1 MIAITEK
8 LAEHIETEILPR
20 YDAFDKGHRR
30 DHVLTVIEQSLELAG
45 HYNVNHNIVYAAAAY
60 HDTGLCE
67 GRELHHMVSAR
78 IVSEEKRLREFF
90 TPEEIETIADA
101 VEDHRA
107 SNSTPPR
114 TIYGRI
120 VAEADRII
128 APVTIMTRTIQY
140 GLAHYPTLRKEE
152 HLERAVQHLKEKYG
166 RGGYLKLWIP
176 ESDNAKNLQQFRT
189 LIDDTGELRS
199 RLEEIYKEVTASII

>member
-1 MIAITEK
+1 MII
-8 LAEHIETEILPR
+8 AELKDYIEAEILPR

-30 DHVLTVIEQSLELAG
+30 DHALTVIEQSLELAG
-45 HYNVNHNIVYAAAAY
+45 HYSVNHDIVYTAAAY
-60 HDTGLCE
+60 HDTGLGE
-67 GRELHHMVSAR
+67 GRELHHTVSAR
-78 IVSEEKRLREFF
+78 IVREDKRLREFF
-90 TPEEIETIADA
+90 SPKEIDIIADA

-128 APVTIMTRTIQY
+128 DPHTIMTRTVQF
-140 GLAHYPTLRKEE
+140 GLAHYPTLTKEE

-176 ESDNAKNLQQFRT
+176 ESQNAKNLQQFRT
-189 LIDDTGELRS
+189 FIDDTKGLRN
-199 RLEEIYKEVTASII
+199 RLEEIYKEVTASVI